1 MAENLAPDDVNLDR
15 SRPFWWRRLTDCDP
29 ISLEPLRRLRVEPFE
44 LAASEETSHSYF
56 FDARLLA
63 SYLVSSGSFAH
74 PISRRELTRDDCV
87 RLDAHLRKH
96 RLGKACVEHAW
107 ENKEDYKR
115 QNAATS
121 QVRDI
126 QAEATELLRAFYAA
140 SGHDSGALRGGGRGG
155 RGRGFGRGGGGGGEE
170 AAARHD
176 YVDEEEFVESV
187 PLGGAQISSAADFPS
202 LGDAS
207 VPPPAAATPL
217 QASWLGR
224 GGGGLSP
231 AASGVDLANAEA
243 FPSLGGAGRGGGAP
257 LSAGGWGG
265 RGGAAL
271 RQPAA
276 APAGGASLAAFAGA
290 QGGREPP
297 AVDSAEAFPSLGG
310 GPAPRPSSSA
320 AGVGGWSRAV
330 ASAAPAPPPTMAQTA
345 FASAEP
351 PPSIDSAEA
360 FPTLGAA
367 MRSGVPPARRLDR
380 DELVRRNRSLQ
391 AALSGSLAGE
401 GRERGMGLFKV
412 ASLAFQRGA
421 SDATAYIAAFVHV
434 FGNEAAL
441 VHLPELI
448 ALCPDAPKQADLG
461 RAFDVFRAERLAE
474 RGAAVERS
482 AAGVGTFGRGGRSN
496 GWGRGGRRGGG

>member
-1 MAENLAPDDVNLDR
+1 MSVAP
-15 SRPFWWRRLTDCDP
+15 SKKLTDCDP

-121 QVRDI
+121 Q
-126 QAEATELLRAFYAA
+126 
-140 SGHDSGALRGGGRGG
+140 
-155 RGRGFGRGGGGGGEE
+155 
-170 AAARHD
+170 
-176 YVDEEEFVESV
+176 EEFVESV

-207 VPPPAAATPL
+207 
-217 QASWLGR
+217 
-224 GGGGLSP
+224 
-231 AASGVDLANAEA
+231 
-243 FPSLGGAGRGGGAP
+243 
-257 LSAGGWGG
+257 
-265 RGGAAL
+265 
-271 RQPAA
+271 
-276 APAGGASLAAFAGA
+276 
-290 QGGREPP
+290 
-297 AVDSAEAFPSLGG
+297 AFPSLGG